1 MSTTLAEGTVF
12 ARRYRVVRL
21 IASGAMGAVHEVV
34 HLETER
40 RRALK
45 VMHAHLFQSE
55 EMRERFKREARI
67 AAHIESEHIVDVFD
81 AGVDEATGMPFLV
94 MELLRGEEL
103 GQRLQRVGRLPPDEA
118 VTYLYQA
125 ALALDR
131 THAASIVHRDL
142 KPANLFLSQREDGSF
157 LVKILD
163 FGVAKLVAEGATAAG
178 ATRSLGTPLY
188 MAPEQFQVGK
198 KLTGAADIHAL
209 GIMAFTLLVGL
220 PYWDPE
226 ANEAGD
232 VIAFAMLAIRGPQE
246 PPVQRA
252 RAMGV
257 ALPPGFDAWFARATA
272 VDPAAR
278 FRRATE
284 AVQALGEVFGIP
296 VGGRRATFASSP
308 SSPGLY
314 ASALAPGLNPS
325 SPSSP
330 GARQSAPS
338 HPDLPPTLQRT
349 ESALGMTPSPEHSA
363 GSPALRLAAT
373 STGAAMGSLPPRPRR
388 APLIAGMAALGLG
401 ALVAAGVW
409 LSVRSGG
416 GEVPAVPEVAAA
428 STATPEQA
436 TAAPAVGAPALAPSA
451 AAREPG
457 TALEPDA
464 AASAAAPAAGA
475 AALPTPVAV
484 TAPTVSPAPSARVA
498 AAPTASAPPAARPS
512 KTATPAPRP
521 VASARTSTPPK
532 TPQSSLFGRY

>member
-1 MSTTLAEGTVF
+1 MSATLAEGTVF

-21 IASGAMGAVHEVV
+21 IAAGAMGAVHEVV

-55 EMRERFKREARI
+55 EMRERFQREARI
-67 AAHIESEHIVDVFD
+67 AANIESEHIVDVFD

-103 GQRLQRVGRLPPDEA
+103 GERLHRAGRLPPVDA
-118 VTYLYQA
+118 VTYLNQA

-142 KPANLFLSQREDGSF
+142 KPANLFLLQREDGSV

-188 MAPEQFQVGK
+188 MAPEQFHVGK
-198 KLTGAADIHAL
+198 KLTGAADIYAL
-209 GIMAFTLLVGL
+209 GMMAYALLVGL

-232 VIAFAMLAIRGPQE
+232 VIAFAMLAVRGPQE
-246 PPVQRA
+246 PPTQRA
-252 RAMGV
+252 RSLGV
-257 ALPPGFDAWFARATA
+257 MLPPGFDAWFARATA

-278 FRRATE
+278 FRKATD

-296 VGGRRATFASSP
+296 VAARRATFPSSP

-314 ASALAPGLNPS
+314 PPPS

-330 GARQSAPS
+330 GLYVRPS
-338 HPDLPPTLQRT
+338 SPSSPELSPAVAKT
-349 ESALGMTPSPEHSA
+349 EAALGMTPSPDHGLGA
-363 GSPALRLAAT
+363 HRVRLAAT
-373 STGAAMGSLPPRPRR
+373 STGAAIASLPPKPRR
-388 APLIAGMAALGLG
+388 APLVAGVAVLGLG
-401 ALVAAGVW
+401 ALVGAGLW
-409 LSVRSGG
+409 FAQRAGAG
-416 GEVPAVPEVAAA
+416 GEPAEPNAVAA
-428 STATPEQA
+428 SPTAPGQA
-436 TAAPAVGAPALAPSA
+436 TAAPDPSTA
-451 AAREPG
+451 
-457 TALEPDA
+457 ALEPRATTPEPPA
-464 AASAAAPAAGA
+464 ATPDPPAAMPPPTVTPSAEARVPAAPAA
-475 AALPTPVAV
+475 
-484 TAPTVSPAPSARVA
+484 
-498 AAPTASAPPAARPS
+498 SAPPSSRQS
-512 KTATPAPRP
+512 KPPTTPPKL
-521 VASARTSTPPK
+521 VASGKGSTPPK
-532 TPQSSLFGRY
+532 PTSTSLFGRY

>member
-1 MSTTLAEGTVF
+1 MSTTLADGTVF

-67 AAHIESEHIVDVFD
+67 AAHIESDHIVDVFD

-118 VTYLYQA
+118 VMYLHQA

-131 THAASIVHRDL
+131 TYAASIVHRDL
-142 KPANLFLSQREDGSF
+142 KPANLFLSQREDGSV

-209 GIMAFTLLVGL
+209 GMMAFTLLVGQ

-257 ALPPGFDAWFARATA
+257 TLPPGFDAWFARATA

-296 VGGRRATFASSP
+296 VGGRRAAFPSSP

-314 ASALAPGLNPS
+314 ATAPH
-325 SPSSP
+325 SP
-330 GARQSAPS
+330 GSRPGSPS
-338 HPDLPPTLQRT
+338 HPDLPPGLMRT
-349 ESALGMTPSPEHSA
+349 ESALGMTPSPEHST
-363 GSPALRLAAT
+363 GSPGARLAAT
-373 STGAAMGSLPPRPRR
+373 STGAAVGSLPPRQRR
-388 APLIAGMAALGLG
+388 TPLIAGAAVVGLG
-401 ALVAAGVW
+401 AIVGSAIW
-409 LSVRSGG
+409 LSTRGASRD
-416 GEVPAVPEVAAA
+416 VPAVPEIAAV
-428 STATPEQA
+428 STATPAQA
-436 TAAPAVGAPALAPSA
+436 TAAPVEEAPTRAPSEA
-451 AAREPG
+451 SREPA
-457 TALEPDA
+457 TAAPEPSA
-464 AASAAAPAAGA
+464 SAPPAASA
-475 AALPTPVAV
+475 VA
-484 TAPTVSPAPSARVA
+484 APTVTPAPDTRVA
-498 AAPTASAPPAARPS
+498 AAPTASTPPATRPIRAATPSPKPAASGKASTPS
-512 KTATPAPRP
+512 KTT
-521 VASARTSTPPK
+521 
-532 TPQSSLFGRY
+532 QSSLFGRY

>member
-1 MSTTLAEGTVF
+1 MSTTLADGTVF
-12 ARRYRVVRL
+12 ARRYRVLRL

-67 AAHIESEHIVDVFD
+67 AAHIESDHIVDVFD

-118 VTYLYQA
+118 VTYLHQA

-131 THAASIVHRDL
+131 THAANIVHRDL
-142 KPANLFLSQREDGSF
+142 KPANLFLSQREDGSV

-209 GIMAFTLLVGL
+209 GQMAFTLLVGK

-226 ANEAGD
+226 ADEAGD

-257 ALPPGFDAWFARATA
+257 TLPPGFDAWFARTTA

-284 AVQALGEVFGIP
+284 AAQALGEVFGIL
-296 VGGRRATFASSP
+296 VGGRRAAFPSSP
-308 SSPGLY
+308 SWPGLY
-314 ASALAPGLNPS
+314 ATAPHSSGARPG
-325 SPSSP
+325 SPSP
-330 GARQSAPS
+330 
-338 HPDLPPTLQRT
+338 PDLPPGLMRT
-349 ESALGMTPSPEHSA
+349 ESALGMTPPPEHST
-363 GSPALRLAAT
+363 GSPGARLAAT
-373 STGAAMGSLPPRPRR
+373 STGAAIGTLPPGQRR
-388 APLIAGMAALGLG
+388 TPLIAGAAVVGLG
-401 ALVAAGVW
+401 AIVGAGIW
-409 LSVRSGG
+409 LSTRAASR
-416 GEVPAVPEVAAA
+416 EVPAVPEIAAV
-428 STATPEQA
+428 STATPAHA
-436 TAAPAVGAPALAPSA
+436 TAAPVADAPPRAPSEA
-451 AAREPG
+451 SREPA
-457 TALEPDA
+457 T
-464 AASAAAPAAGA
+464 AAPE
-475 AALPTPVAV
+475 
-484 TAPTVSPAPSARVA
+484 PS
-498 AAPTASAPPAARPS
+498 ASAPPAASAVAAP
-512 KTATPAPRP
+512 TVTPASDTR
-521 VASARTSTPPK
+521 VAAAPAASTPPATRPIRAVTPSPKPAASGKAPAPSK

>member
-103 GQRLQRVGRLPPDEA
+103 GHRLQRVGRLPPDEA
-118 VTYLYQA
+118 VTYLHQA

-131 THAASIVHRDL
+131 THAANIVHRDL

-209 GIMAFTLLVGL
+209 GMMAFTLLVGL

-284 AVQALGEVFGIP
+284 AVQALGEAFGIH

-325 SPSSP
+325 APPSP

-349 ESALGMTPSPEHSA
+349 ESALGMTPSPELGA

-428 STATPEQA
+428 STTTPEQA
-436 TAAPAVGAPALAPSA
+436 PAAPAGGAPALAPSA

-457 TALEPDA
+457 TALEPG
-464 AASAAAPAAGA
+464 AAAPEPGA

-484 TAPTVSPAPSARVA
+484 TAPTVTPAPSARDA
-498 AAPTASAPPAARPS
+498 AAPTPSAPSAARPS
-512 KTATPAPRP
+512 KTATPAPKP

-532 TPQSSLFGRY
+532 KTPQSSLFGRY

>member
-1 MSTTLAEGTVF
+1 MSTTLADGTVF

-34 HLETER
+34 HIETER

-45 VMHAHLFQSE
+45 VMHAHLFQSK
-55 EMRERFKREARI
+55 EMRERFQREARI
-67 AAHIESEHIVDVFD
+67 AAHIESDHIVDVFD

-118 VTYLYQA
+118 VMYLHQA

-131 THAASIVHRDL
+131 THAANIVHRDL
-142 KPANLFLSQREDGSF
+142 KPANLFLSLREDGSV

-198 KLTGAADIHAL
+198 RLTGAADIHAL
-209 GIMAFTLLVGL
+209 GLMAFTLLVGR

-226 ANEAGD
+226 ADEAGD

-296 VGGRRATFASSP
+296 VSGRRVAF
-308 SSPGLY
+308 
-314 ASALAPGLNPS
+314 PS
-325 SPSSP
+325 SPSWPGPYATAPQPP
-330 GARQSAPS
+330 GAIPSSPS
-338 HPDLPPTLQRT
+338 HPDLPHGLMPTQ
-349 ESALGMTPSPEHSA
+349 SALGMTPPPEHST
-363 GSPALRLAAT
+363 GSPGARLAAT
-373 STGAAMGSLPPRPRR
+373 STGAAVGALPPRQRR
-388 APLIAGMAALGLG
+388 TPLIAGTAVVGLG
-401 ALVAAGVW
+401 AIVGAGIW
-409 LSVRSGG
+409 LSMRTTSPD
-416 GEVPAVPEVAAA
+416 VPAVPEVAAV
-428 STATPEQA
+428 STATASAATPAQA
-436 TAAPAVGAPALAPSA
+436 TAASDGEAPTRAPSEAPHEPATA
-451 AAREPG
+451 APEPSASAPPA
-457 TALEPDA
+457 TSAVAAPTVTPAPDA
-464 AASAAAPAAGA
+464 PVAAAP
-475 AALPTPVAV
+475 
-484 TAPTVSPAPSARVA
+484 TASNARVA
-498 AAPTASAPPAARPS
+498 AAPTASTPPAARTNRAVTPS
-512 KTATPAPRP
+512 PKPIASNKTPAP
-521 VASARTSTPPK
+521 AKTS
-532 TPQSSLFGRY
+532 QSSLFGRY

>member
-1 MSTTLAEGTVF
+1 MVSTTLAEGTVF

-103 GQRLQRVGRLPPDEA
+103 GHRLQRVGRLPPDEA
-118 VTYLYQA
+118 VTYLHQA

-131 THAASIVHRDL
+131 THAANIVHRDL

-188 MAPEQFQVGK
+188 MAPEQFQISR

-209 GIMAFTLLVGL
+209 GMMAFTLLVGL
-220 PYWDPE
+220 PYWEPE

-308 SSPGLY
+308 SSPG
-314 ASALAPGLNPS
+314 
-325 SPSSP
+325 
-330 GARQSAPS
+330 ARQSAPS
-338 HPDLPPTLQRT
+338 HPDLPPHLQRT
-349 ESALGMTPSPEHSA
+349 ESALGMTPSPEHSP

-401 ALVAAGVW
+401 ALVAAGIW
-409 LSVRSGG
+409 LSVGSGG

-428 STATPEQA
+428 STTTPEQA
-436 TAAPAVGAPALAPSA
+436 T
-451 AAREPG
+451 
-457 TALEPDA
+457 
-464 AASAAAPAAGA
+464 
-475 AALPTPVAV
+475 
-484 TAPTVSPAPSARVA
+484 
-498 AAPTASAPPAARPS
+498 
-512 KTATPAPRP
+512 
-521 VASARTSTPPK
+521 
-532 TPQSSLFGRY
+532 

>member
-1 MSTTLAEGTVF
+1 MSTTLADGTVF

-67 AAHIESEHIVDVFD
+67 AAHIESDHIVDVFD

-118 VTYLYQA
+118 VMYLHQA

-131 THAASIVHRDL
+131 THAANIVHRDL
-142 KPANLFLSQREDGSF
+142 KPANLFLSQREDGSV

-163 FGVAKLVAEGATAAG
+163 FGVAKLVAEGSTAAG

-209 GIMAFTLLVGL
+209 GMMAFTLLVGQ

-246 PPVQRA
+246 PPVARA

-257 ALPPGFDAWFARATA
+257 ALPSGFDAWFARATA

-284 AVQALGEVFGIP
+284 AVQALGEVFGTP
-296 VGGRRATFASSP
+296 VGGRRATFPSSP

-314 ASALAPGLNPS
+314 ATAPHS
-325 SPSSP
+325 S
-330 GARQSAPS
+330 GARPGSPS
-338 HPDLPPTLQRT
+338 HPDLPPGLMRT
-349 ESALGMTPSPEHSA
+349 ESALGMTPPPEHST
-363 GSPALRLAAT
+363 GS
-373 STGAAMGSLPPRPRR
+373 
-388 APLIAGMAALGLG
+388 
-401 ALVAAGVW
+401 
-409 LSVRSGG
+409 
-416 GEVPAVPEVAAA
+416 
-428 STATPEQA
+428 
-436 TAAPAVGAPALAPSA
+436 
-451 AAREPG
+451 
-457 TALEPDA
+457 
-464 AASAAAPAAGA
+464 
-475 AALPTPVAV
+475 
-484 TAPTVSPAPSARVA
+484 
-498 AAPTASAPPAARPS
+498 
-512 KTATPAPRP
+512 
-521 VASARTSTPPK
+521 
-532 TPQSSLFGRY
+532 